1 MYFLEL
7 YCYAEKKILLLS
19 YYYVLCAA
27 KVNKMS
33 LSNGGTEVSKEFQS
47 ADAISI
53 NSSNGNLES
62 LSPGKASLTSSS
74 NQESESYSAR
84 QKGVTANSSPASA
97 NSHQKS
103 IDHPGFEILLN
114 DGLADVSSVVDNGL
128 SEEQK
133 EQFRFSRVG
142 RKKDF
147 VCSERINGKPTNIL
161 KGLELHTKVFNPEE
175 QKKIVECVYNLQ
187 RMGRKGQL
195 RGMLE
200 KKRKVPFTH
209 LCNEVFCSFEI
220 FVYILTD
227 YALLSLAYPITQY
240 YCYSYTTFND
250 NDLRLN

>member
-1 MYFLEL
+1 
-7 YCYAEKKILLLS
+7 
-19 YYYVLCAA
+19 
-27 KVNKMS
+27 MS

-220 FVYILTD
+220 FVCI
-227 YALLSLAYPITQY
+227 
-240 YCYSYTTFND
+240 FN
-250 NDLRLN
+250 